1 MEALET
7 TVDILSE
14 LITAGLKPLPS
25 LLGYSVFDIA
35 GSLRLALVLRQI
47 KDAERAKAQKIHA
60 KLTEQSRNVKELEE
74 QGLVNDIVTIMVRMQ
89 IFNKLNY

>member
-1 MEALET
+1 MEAIET
-7 TVDILSE
+7 TIDAVSE

-35 GSLRLALVLRQI
+35 GSLRLALVLRQMR
-47 KDAERAKAQKIHA
+47 DAERAKAQKIQA
-60 KLTEQSRNVKELEE
+60 KLIEQSRNVKELEE

-89 IFNKLNY
+89 ILNQLNY